1 MDPHPH
7 IPIIFVID
15 WDGTIAGKVDFQ
27 SHRYSMQLLL
37 KKYGYKASSQQPPTA
52 FYPDQGLIR
61 PGLVEWMGAMQQM
74 YQNNCYFFIYTA
86 SERKWATQEVGWI
99 ERTHGI
105 KFARPLFCRD
115 DCLVDGSG
123 NYKKSLAKIFPRVC
137 RVVAKRTPLT
147 NREKQYMLDKRT
159 LAIDN
164 SNVFNETDKCLL
176 CPTYGY
182 AFYEDLLDGFP
193 KAALAHPVVQQH
205 VLSLV
210 NEGLVCPPHG
220 LTGGGGS
227 SGNGVAGSGGAEVGA
242 SMHQMFAKY
251 RWLAVKC
258 KSIVDANAAFEGDR
272 FWKVMSKLLLRNNII
287 EFTPSV
293 VRQLTKLV
301 WKRSAPT

>member
-1 MDPHPH
+1 
-7 IPIIFVID
+7 
-15 WDGTIAGKVDFQ
+15 
-27 SHRYSMQLLL
+27 
-37 KKYGYKASSQQPPTA
+37 
-52 FYPDQGLIR
+52 
-61 PGLVEWMGAMQQM
+61 
-74 YQNNCYFFIYTA
+74 
-86 SERKWATQEVGWI
+86 
-99 ERTHGI
+99 
-105 KFARPLFCRD
+105 
-115 DCLVDGSG
+115 
-123 NYKKSLAKIFPRVC
+123 
-137 RVVAKRTPLT
+137 
-147 NREKQYMLDKRT
+147 MLDKRT

-210 NEGLVCPPHG
+210 NEGLVCPPHSMS
-220 LTGGGGS
+220 GGVGGAGGS
-227 SGNGVAGSGGAEVGA
+227 VGA